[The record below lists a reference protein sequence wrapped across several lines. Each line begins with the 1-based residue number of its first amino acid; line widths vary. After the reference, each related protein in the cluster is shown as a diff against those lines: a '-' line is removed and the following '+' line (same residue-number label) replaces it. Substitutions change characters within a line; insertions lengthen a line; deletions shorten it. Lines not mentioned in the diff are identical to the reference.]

1 MDNINFI
8 KMHGLGNDFVILD
21 SRLGSITL
29 QPKEISL
36 IADRHIGVGCDQIVI
51 MLPSQDDLADIFI
64 KIFNSDGSETFACG
78 NATRCVAS
86 LLMKELKKDHVT
98 VETMSGLLDAE
109 LNSGTSVA
117 LNIGKASFNWKDIPL
132 SESLDTANINIP
144 KMKFR
149 DGFAVNLGNTH
160 IVFFENDVEKLDL
173 KKDAPAIENH
183 KFFPERVNVNFAQ
196 IITKNKI
203 RLRVWERGAGET
215 LACGT
220 GACATVAASFKKGL
234 TDSNVLVL
242 LDGGS
247 LDVQFLNDGHLV
259 MIGDVSRVFD
269 GTIDKAI
276 FKSGN

>member
-149 DGFAVNLGNTH
+149 Y
-160 IVFFENDVEKLDL
+160 
-173 KKDAPAIENH
+173 
-183 KFFPERVNVNFAQ
+183 
-196 IITKNKI
+196 
-203 RLRVWERGAGET
+203 
-215 LACGT
+215 
-220 GACATVAASFKKGL
+220 
-234 TDSNVLVL
+234 
-242 LDGGS
+242 
-247 LDVQFLNDGHLV
+247 
-259 MIGDVSRVFD
+259 
-269 GTIDKAI
+269 
-276 FKSGN
+276 

>member
-1 MDNINFI
+1 
-8 KMHGLGNDFVILD
+8 
-21 SRLGSITL
+21 
-29 QPKEISL
+29 
-36 IADRHIGVGCDQIVI
+36 
-51 MLPSQDDLADIFI
+51 
-64 KIFNSDGSETFACG
+64 
-78 NATRCVAS
+78 
-86 LLMKELKKDHVT
+86 
-98 VETMSGLLDAE
+98 
-109 LNSGTSVA
+109 
-117 LNIGKASFNWKDIPL
+117 
-132 SESLDTANINIP
+132 
-144 KMKFR
+144 
-149 DGFAVNLGNTH
+149 
-160 IVFFENDVEKLDL
+160 
-173 KKDAPAIENH
+173 ENH

-234 TDSNVLVL
+234 TDSNVQVL

-276 FKSGN
+276 FKSKN